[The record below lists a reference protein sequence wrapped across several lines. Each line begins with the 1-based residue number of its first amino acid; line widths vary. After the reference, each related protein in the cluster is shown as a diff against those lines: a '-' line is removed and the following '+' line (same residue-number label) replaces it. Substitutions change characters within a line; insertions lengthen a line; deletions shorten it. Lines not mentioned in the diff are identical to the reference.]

1 MLEFGNAGLHQ
12 EQRAG
17 IIAHGPADVGI
28 EGRCEAIRVGLVGDG
43 RALGEL
49 RGYLES
55 AASGLEGQ
63 GNGSDPA
70 FPGIPRLHGH
80 GWLSRPS
87 RLLGRQHKSHG
98 AQGACLYIGRG
109 DARREDKGGR

>member
-1 MLEFGNAGLHQ
+1 MIGSDSIHMEVLDEPMLEFGNAGLHQ

-55 AASGLEGQ
+55 AAS
-63 GNGSDPA
+63 D
-70 FPGIPRLHGH
+70 
-80 GWLSRPS
+80 SRP
-87 RLLGRQHKSHG
+87 RKR
-98 AQGACLYIGRG
+98 I
-109 DARREDKGGR
+109 